1 MKEYFPLQLYTLF
14 HLNTAYSSIEEEERF
29 TLLRRCY
36 HPLLDLAGELN
47 LPLAIEASGCTL
59 ESIEA
64 VDPGWIERLRK
75 LVAAGTVEFIGS
87 GYAQLI
93 GPLVP
98 AAVNAA
104 NLRLGEAVYRRLLKT
119 GPGLAL
125 VNEQAYSAGLVRHY
139 LDVGYSGIIMEW
151 DNPSFCHKDWD
162 PTWRYLPQYALGP
175 QDEEIALIWNK
186 SIAFQKFQRYAHGD
200 LELEA
205 YLDYLQSHLGDTR
218 RFFPLYGNDV
228 EIFDY
233 RPGRYQTEALLHED
247 GEWNRLAVLFK
258 TLLEDPRFTFVFPSL
273 LLDGLGE
280 AGAGNRLRLE
290 SAQQPVPVKK
300 QGKYNLTRWAVTG
313 RDDLGINTACRR
325 IYSSL
330 EAAGE
335 AATADHWRR
344 LCYLWSSDFRTHIT
358 AGRWTRYLQELK
370 DFEEE
375 VRDLL
380 PGAMPGKTPGAAQGQ
395 VPPATPRD
403 YTLPVNSPPV
413 NPLPDSALPVN
424 PPPVNSLPDSAPPG
438 SALPPKKSL
447 SESAPPGSVLPGSLP
462 PVQVSRRGHFLTLE
476 TDRVGLTLNCRRGLA
491 IESFY
496 SGTKNKGTFLLGTLP
511 HGYYNDI
518 RYGADWYSGHLV
530 LERPGRPKVTD
541 LEPVE
546 PVVEQSGSLVTVEGE
561 IACELGSIIK
571 KVVLDTLGPKLSI
584 SYRLNWADIPSGSF
598 RLGFLTLNP
607 QYYARDSLFYRTTN
621 GGFSPEHFA
630 LGDESVNHGAA
641 VSFLVSA
648 ACGLGLT
655 DGWIEVGDK
664 NSALR
669 VTVNSE
675 AAALVGLV
683 TYNRI
688 DGSYFY
694 RLAFSAGEMDDTSK
708 FEQGIPGQK
717 FYELGISPL

>member
-1 MKEYFPLQLYTLF
+1 MNDVNDFRPLQLYTLF
-14 HLNTAYSSIEEEERF
+14 HLNTAYSSIEEDERPA
-29 TLLRRCY
+29 LLRHCY
-36 HPLLDLAGELN
+36 HPLLDLAEELK
-47 LPLAIEASGCTL
+47 LPLGIEASGCTL

-64 VDPGWIERLRK
+64 IDRTWIERLRG

-104 NLRLGEAVYRRLLKT
+104 NLRLGEEVYRRLLNT
-119 GPGLAL
+119 RPRLAL

-139 LDVGYSGIIMEW
+139 LDAGYSGIVMEW

-162 PTWRYLPQYALGP
+162 PIWRYRPQYALGP
-175 QDEEIALIWNK
+175 GGEEIALIWNK
-186 SIAFQKFQRYAHGD
+186 SIAFQKFQRFAHGD
-200 LELEA
+200 LELDSYLA
-205 YLDYLQSHLGDTR
+205 YLESHLGESC

-233 RPGRYQTEALLHED
+233 RPGRYHTEALLHED
-247 GEWNRLAVLFK
+247 GEWNRLRLLFE
-258 TLLEDPRFTFVFPSL
+258 TLQADPRFTFISPSV

-280 AGAGNRLRLE
+280 PGAGNRLRLE

-325 IYSSL
+325 IYTSL
-330 EAAGE
+330 EAAGK
-335 AATADHWRR
+335 AASADHWRR

-358 AGRWTRYLQELK
+358 AGRWTRYLRELIN
-370 DFEEE
+370 FEEE

-380 PGAMPGKTPGAAQGQ
+380 PGKVTGKTPGAGEGQ
-395 VPPATPRD
+395 VPSTVPGD
-403 YTLPVNSPPV
+403 YT
-413 NPLPDSALPVN
+413 
-424 PPPVNSLPDSAPPG
+424 PPVNSLPVNP
-438 SALPPKKSL
+438 
-447 SESAPPGSVLPGSLP
+447 LPGSLR
-462 PVQVSRRGHFLTLE
+462 PVQVSRRGHFLTVE
-476 TDRVGLTLNCRRGLA
+476 TARIGLTLNCRRGLA

-496 SGTKNKGTFLLGTLP
+496 TGPEGKRPGSFLLGTLP

-546 PVVEQSGSLVTVEGE
+546 PVVEESGPLVTVKGE
-561 IACELGSIIK
+561 IASELGSIYK
-571 KVVLDTLGPKLSI
+571 KVVLDSAEPKLTI
-584 SYRLNWADIPSGSF
+584 SYRLNWADIPQGSF

-607 QYYARDSLFYRTTN
+607 ERYARDSLFYRTTN
-621 GGFSPEHFA
+621 GGFSAECFK
-630 LGDESVNHGAA
+630 LGEESVNHGAA

-655 DGWIEVGDK
+655 EGWIEVGDK
-664 NSALR
+664 ESALR

-708 FEQGIPGQK
+708 FEQTIPGQK
-717 FYELGISPL
+717 FYELSITPL